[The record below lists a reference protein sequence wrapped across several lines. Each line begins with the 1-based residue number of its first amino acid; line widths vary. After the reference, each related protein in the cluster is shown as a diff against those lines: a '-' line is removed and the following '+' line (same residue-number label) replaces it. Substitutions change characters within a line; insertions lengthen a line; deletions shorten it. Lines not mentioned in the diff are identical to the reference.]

1 MKFLVNIKGI
11 EIEETNLESLMILK
25 NQLKIVDDGYQELNI
40 DTPEWVLDKLLAAT
54 SEINTR
60 TRAELQRQLR
70 AEEARVAALT
80 PRDERLKDAKAKV
93 EALKAKLA

>member
-11 EIEETNLESLMILK
+11 DIEETNLESLMILK

-80 PRDERLKDAKAKV
+80 PRDERLKDAKARV